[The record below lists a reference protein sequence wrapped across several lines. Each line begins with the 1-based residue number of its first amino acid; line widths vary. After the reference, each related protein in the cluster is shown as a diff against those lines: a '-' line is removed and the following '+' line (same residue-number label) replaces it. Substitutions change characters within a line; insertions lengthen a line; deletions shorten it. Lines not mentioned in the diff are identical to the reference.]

1 MTIDRG
7 EYPRPTLVRNNAPDG
22 GWLSLCGKWRFRFG
36 DTGCDGPPPDDDFD
50 REIEVPFP
58 WECFAAWGKAHERSR
73 DYNEDYLCAA
83 AYLDPADAT
92 LEDRRYRE
100 APRQT
105 VGWYRTTV
113 TVPSEFAGRRV
124 FLMFGAVDFKA
135 EVWVDG
141 AKVAEHEGGYLPFE
155 ADITDHVT
163 PGRPTS
169 ITVRAEDPQ
178 DHLEQPAGKQIGWY
192 ERTSGIW
199 QPVWLEARG
208 GCWVDRV
215 RIEPDVEGECVRVAV
230 ALGGNA
236 DGATVLLEVLD
247 DDGKALHADGRL
259 QPIVFEPGRNGLKP
273 IVSGDLPI
281 PGPSLWEP
289 DEPYLYRAR
298 VTMRRGG
305 EVLDTT
311 VTRFG
316 MRTVAVGTL
325 PGTDTTCLLLN
336 GRPLY
341 LRGAL
346 AQNLNPFG
354 LYTYP
359 SVEMMREELIEA
371 KSAGFN
377 MIRVHIKI
385 EDPVWLELAD
395 ELGVLVMYDMPCF
408 GRLTPLSKARYE
420 AMLRGAIERDF
431 SHPSVFAWV
440 LFNETWGLG
449 GDAYK
454 QDREAQE
461 WVREMVRLARSLD
474 ATRLVED
481 NSPCLHDH
489 VETDINSWHFYI
501 NDQEK
506 AKRHIAEV
514 VEKTYPGSP
523 FNYAPGWTQN
533 DAPLMNSEYGGI
545 DAGMGDRDVSWCF
558 HFLTNALRRHEQI
571 AGYVYTELQDIE
583 WERNG
588 ILNYDRAP
596 KEFGYQPHLINGP
609 DLVVL
614 DSALGT
620 AAEPGERVVVPAFA
634 SLFSRDEIPAARL
647 GWQVDL
653 TDGLGRTR
661 QAVTEGVREI
671 DAPPYRVTDLGAIE
685 FELPKESGLARLVA
699 WLESADG
706 LLLSRNWLWRE
717 MPSGGD
723 APGVVPLTNPEWI
736 GFEGVAA
743 EGDLW
748 TGGDAAGEVR
758 YRLRVPAGAGAIKQF
773 TLLAELSAWRPGY
786 KQTDADTRPTDVT
799 VVFAGRALD
808 VITLPDSPCDAR
820 GALSGIRG
828 VQCKY
833 GYKIEVPVKGRA
845 LADALASGEPLQVA
859 FRVEARAANVGGL
872 MVFSARAGRYPF
884 APSAVLGEV
893 AV

>member
-7 EYPRPTLVRNNAPDG
+7 EYPRPHLVRNDAPG
-22 GWLSLCGKWRFRFG
+22 AGWLSLCGKWRFRFG
-36 DTGCDGPPPDDDFD
+36 DPDCDGPPPADAFD

-58 WECFAAWGKAHERSR
+58 WESFAAWGRARGRSR
-73 DYNEDYLCAA
+73 DYNEDYLCPE
-83 AYLDPADAT
+83 AYLNPADAT
-92 LEDRRYRE
+92 LEGRRYRE

-113 TVPSEFAGRRV
+113 TIPADSKGRRV
-124 FLMFGAVDFKA
+124 FLIFGAVDYRA

-141 AKVAEHEGGYLPFE
+141 TKVAEHEGGYLPFE
-155 ADITDHVT
+155 ADITDRLT
-163 PGRPTS
+163 PDQPVVIS
-169 ITVRAEDPQ
+169 VRAEDPQ

-208 GCWVDRV
+208 ECWVDRV
-215 RIEPDVEGECVRVAV
+215 RIEPDVDGECARVAV
-230 ALGGNA
+230 TLGGDA
-236 DGATVLLEVLD
+236 AGANVLLEVLD
-247 DDGKALHADGRL
+247 EEGLLVGSRGL
-259 QPIVFEPGRNGLKP
+259 EPAATGGNRGLKP
-273 IVSGDLPI
+273 AADAPVPI
-281 PGPSLWEP
+281 PSPSLWEP
-289 DEPYLYRAR
+289 DEPYLYRLR
-298 VTMRRGG
+298 VTVRKGE

-316 MRTVAVGTL
+316 MRTVSVGTL
-325 PGTDTTCLLLN
+325 PGSDTRCVLLN
-336 GRPLY
+336 GRPIY

-346 AQNLNPFG
+346 AQNFNPFG
-354 LYTYP
+354 LYAYP
-359 SVEMMREELIEA
+359 SVAMMREELIEA

-385 EDPVWLELAD
+385 EDPVWLDLAD

-420 AMLRGAIERDF
+420 AMLRGAIERD
-431 SHPSVFAWV
+431 SGHPSIFAWV

-449 GDAYK
+449 HDAYK
-454 QDREAQE
+454 QDRAAQE
-461 WVREMVRLARSLD
+461 WVREMVHLARSLD
-474 ATRLVED
+474 PTRLVED
-481 NSPCLHDH
+481 NSPCLYDH

-506 AKRHIAEV
+506 AERHIAEV
-514 VEKTYPGSP
+514 VQKAYPGSP
-523 FNYAPGWTQN
+523 FNCAPGWTQN
-533 DAPLMNSEYGGI
+533 DAPLLNSEYGGI

-558 HFLTNALRRHEQI
+558 HFLTNALRRHEKVC
-571 AGYVYTELQDIE
+571 GYVYTELQDIE

-588 ILNYDRAP
+588 ILNYDRTP

-614 DSALGT
+614 GSALGT
-620 AAEPGERVVVPAFA
+620 TAEPGQRVVVPAFA
-634 SLFSRDEIPAARL
+634 SLFSRDELPAARL

-653 TDGLGRTR
+653 TDRLGRTR
-661 QAVTEGVREI
+661 QAVTEGLREI
-671 DAPPYRVTDLGAIE
+671 EAPSYRVTHLGGIE
-685 FELPKESGLARLVA
+685 FVLPEEPGLARLVA

-706 LLLSRNWLWRE
+706 LILSRNWLWRE
-717 MPSGGD
+717 VPSNGD
-723 APGVVPLTNPEWI
+723 PPGVVPLTDAEWI

-748 TGGDAAGEVR
+748 TGGEGAGEVR
-758 YRLRVPAGAGAIKQF
+758 YRLRVPPDVGTIKQL

-786 KQTDADTRPTDVT
+786 KQTDADTRPTDVS
-799 VVFAGRALD
+799 VLFAGRPAV

-820 GALSGIRG
+820 GALSGIRR
-828 VQCKY
+828 VPCKY

-845 LADALASGEPLQVA
+845 LANALASGESLQVT
-859 FRVEARAANVGGL
+859 FRVQADASNVGGL
-872 MVFSARAGRYPF
+872 MVFSAQAGRYPF